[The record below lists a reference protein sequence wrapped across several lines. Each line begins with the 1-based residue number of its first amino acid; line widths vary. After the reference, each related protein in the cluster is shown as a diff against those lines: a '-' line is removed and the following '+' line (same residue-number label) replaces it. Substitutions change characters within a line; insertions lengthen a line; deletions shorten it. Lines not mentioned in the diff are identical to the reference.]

1 MNIDELKKAW
11 TEEEAFEDTPEINT
25 ENRGRV
31 QLPLEKMR
39 KNMRLEFWSTAG
51 IFIFAFCL
59 ITVADGTFKFKFYL
73 TILIASM
80 LLVTSFFFSQFFRLY
95 KNMSDPEMKTYDSL
109 KDLLHQLSLNKQY
122 YLSFFLSFVPFLVC
136 EIIIVLEFVPRPV
149 PLSYTQIA
157 SVLIGTVLIVLPLLF
172 VFGKWWF
179 EKMYGKY
186 IRQIEDLLS
195 EFKN

>member
-11 TEEEAFEDTPEINT
+11 TEEETFGDTPEINT

-31 QLPLEKMR
+31 RLPLEKMR
-39 KNMRLEFWSTAG
+39 RNMRLEFWSTAA
-51 IFIFAFCL
+51 IFIFAFSV
-59 ITVADGTFKFKFYL
+59 IIIADGPFKFKFYL
-73 TILIASM
+73 TVLIASM
-80 LLVTSFFFSQFFRLY
+80 LMVTSFFFNQFFRLY

-109 KDLLHQLSLNKQY
+109 RDLLHQLSLNKQY

-136 EIIIVLEFVPRPV
+136 EIIIVLEFIPRPV
-149 PLSYTQIA
+149 PLCYPQIA
-157 SVLIGTVLIVLPLLF
+157 SVLIGTVIIVLPLLF
-172 VFGKWWF
+172 GFGKWWF

>member
-11 TEEEAFEDTPEINT
+11 TEEETFGDTPEINT

-31 QLPLEKMR
+31 RLPLEKMR
-39 KNMRLEFWSTAG
+39 RNMRLEFWSTAA
-51 IFIFAFCL
+51 IFIFAFSV
-59 ITVADGTFKFKFYL
+59 IIIADGPFKFKFYL
-73 TILIASM
+73 TVLIASM
-80 LLVTSFFFSQFFRLY
+80 LMVTSFFFNQFFRLY

-109 KDLLHQLSLNKQY
+109 RDLLHQLSLNKQY

-136 EIIIVLEFVPRPV
+136 EIIIVLEFIPRPV
-149 PLSYTQIA
+149 PLSYPQIA
-157 SVLIGTVLIVLPLLF
+157 SVLIGTVIIVLPLLF